1 MMKTITRLK
10 KIEHSNQT
18 MGKYKAN
25 IPHENLWQWLWIIRT
40 DETKQNPYARGKQI
54 EWLSIMKKYMTRS
67 QRNKY

>member
-18 MGKYKAN
+18 MRKYKAN

-40 DETKQNPYARGKQI
+40 DETKQNPYAKQR
-54 EWLSIMKKYMTRS
+54 KKDRMIKHNEKIYDKKS
-67 QRNKY
+67 KE

>member
-40 DETKQNPYARGKQI
+40 DETKQNPYTKQR
-54 EWLSIMKKYMTRS
+54 KKDRMIKLNEKIYDKKS
-67 QRNKY
+67 KE